1 MIFRVVFMVSVVKK
15 KVIVSYLLWIPKI
28 KTTSIKI
35 IKILQMKTRNTLYRL
50 KPQLLLT
57 NHEKGKY

>member
-35 IKILQMKTRNTLYRL
+35 IKIIQRKTSNTPYRQ
-50 KPQLLLT
+50 KSHLLLT